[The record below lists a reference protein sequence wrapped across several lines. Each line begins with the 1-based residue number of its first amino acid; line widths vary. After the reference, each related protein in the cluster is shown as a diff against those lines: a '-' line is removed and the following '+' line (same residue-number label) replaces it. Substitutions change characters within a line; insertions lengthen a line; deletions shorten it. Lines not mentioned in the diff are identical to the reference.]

1 VYYSDP
7 RGELLFFVKPEAVLR
22 LVISTPQR
30 VYKPGDLVDFEVRIL
45 NPQRGPTGAL
55 MDNYVSVVVTDDS
68 VYRQIPSRSQPPSL
82 PA

>member
-30 VYKPGDLVDFEVRIL
+30 VYKPGDLVDFKGE
-45 NPQRGPTGAL
+45 NPE
-55 MDNYVSVVVTDDS
+55 
-68 VYRQIPSRSQPPSL
+68 SL
-82 PA
+82 ERAHRCLDG